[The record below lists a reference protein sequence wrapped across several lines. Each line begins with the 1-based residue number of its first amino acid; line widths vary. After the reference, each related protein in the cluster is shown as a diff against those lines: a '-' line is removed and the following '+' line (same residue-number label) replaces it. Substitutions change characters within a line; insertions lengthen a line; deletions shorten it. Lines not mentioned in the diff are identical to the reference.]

1 MLGKYAL
8 SNDVC
13 HKICFIYCDIIKKT
27 GMCFKYTDFPV
38 KDGKLAYD

>member
-8 SNDVC
+8 SNDVY
-13 HKICFIYCDIIKKT
+13 HKIFFIHCDRIKKT

-38 KDGKLAYD
+38 KDGKLAYN